1 MRTQYISFYLKIAL
15 HKLVE
20 FIIHYC
26 KLIKIVCQ
34 RQLIFLQ
41 MELQGLGGNRT
52 DDFSTP
58 VSSGSN
64 MSGIARFPKL
74 DECAHFH
81 YEHVELSTLEV
92 RC

>member
-1 MRTQYISFYLKIAL
+1 
-15 HKLVE
+15 
-20 FIIHYC
+20 
-26 KLIKIVCQ
+26 
-34 RQLIFLQ
+34 
-41 MELQGLGGNRT
+41 MELQSLGGNRT

-64 MSGIARFPKL
+64 MSSIARFPKL